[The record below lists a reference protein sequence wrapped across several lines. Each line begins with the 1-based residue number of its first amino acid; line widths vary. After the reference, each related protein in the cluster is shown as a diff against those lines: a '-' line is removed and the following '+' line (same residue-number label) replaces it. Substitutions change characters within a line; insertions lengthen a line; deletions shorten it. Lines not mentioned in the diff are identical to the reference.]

1 MQHVHIVVL
10 HMPKQV
16 RQCTS
21 TITHLPSHINT
32 SRELFQNQLTGLI
45 TSGLDHG
52 IFAMVKNISKV
63 RFDHTL
69 SHIQDFR
76 GRVPMQVPCTS
87 RNYTLEL
94 PTLGI
99 IAGVNPVE
107 VQ

>member
-1 MQHVHIVVL
+1 MWDNATRTRCSFAHAQ
-10 HMPKQV
+10 
-16 RQCTS
+16 TS
-21 TITHLPSHINT
+21 STMHLNHHSLT
-32 SRELFQNQLTGLI
+32 FQNQLTGLI

-76 GRVPMQVPCTS
+76 GRAPMQVPCTS

-99 IAGVNPVE
+99 IAGVNPVKM
-107 VQ
+107 Q